1 MIWRMAASHHLA
13 HGHAHGHAQ
22 MPDGGAPTAELGA
35 RRRRALW
42 WSVGLNGALFVL
54 EIAGGLA
61 FHSLALLADGAHL
74 LTDVVGLGLAL
85 VAERLAARPA
95 TDRHTYGWQRAEVL
109 AGLANGVILI
119 VASCAIAWEAI
130 SRLAHPVD
138 VAGLGVIVVASA
150 GLAANLISAALL
162 RRVMGRSMNVR
173 AAWLH
178 MVADALGSVAAILS
192 GVAVLVWQA
201 HWADPVASL
210 VVTGL
215 LLAATWGLLRDA
227 VQVLLEGVPSD
238 LTPAAITE
246 ALRADPAVADVHHLH
261 VWALTQESSALS
273 AHVVLRGTP
282 SLSEAQV
289 DGARLKHLLADRFGV
304 HHSTL
309 ELEGQACDDG

>member
-1 MIWRMAASHHLA
+1 
-13 HGHAHGHAQ
+13 
-22 MPDGGAPTAELGA
+22 
-35 RRRRALW
+35 
-42 WSVGLNGALFVL
+42 
-54 EIAGGLA
+54 
-61 FHSLALLADGAHL
+61 
-74 LTDVVGLGLAL
+74 
-85 VAERLAARPA
+85 
-95 TDRHTYGWQRAEVL
+95 
-109 AGLANGVILI
+109 
-119 VASCAIAWEAI
+119 
-130 SRLAHPVD
+130 
-138 VAGLGVIVVASA
+138 
-150 GLAANLISAALL
+150 
-162 RRVMGRSMNVR
+162 
-173 AAWLH
+173 

-246 ALRADPAVADVHHLH
+246 VLRADPAVADVHHLH

-282 SLSEAQV
+282 SLTEAQV
-289 DGARLKHLLADRFGV
+289 EGTRLKHLLAERFGV